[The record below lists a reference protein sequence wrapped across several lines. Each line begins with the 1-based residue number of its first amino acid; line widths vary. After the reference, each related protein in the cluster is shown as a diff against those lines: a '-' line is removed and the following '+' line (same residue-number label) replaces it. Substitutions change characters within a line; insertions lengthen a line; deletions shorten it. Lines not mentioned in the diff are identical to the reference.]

1 MKGKAQVEQDIYDT
15 LHEFIEGKIGGTL
28 YQSDTRPLDSK
39 DEDAVI
45 VASTPS
51 PDQFQKG
58 RVRIL
63 IFVPDIDC
71 GIGRSVPDLERVQE
85 LEQIAEPI
93 LELLNATLLDY
104 AFEFFSAPGH
114 GGDPQ
119 ASEHFVNIHLQYTRI
134 NF

>member
-1 MKGKAQVEQDIYDT
+1 MKGKAQVEQDVYDA
-15 LHEFIEGKIGGTL
+15 LRGFIEGEIGGTL

-39 DEDAVI
+39 AEDAVI

-71 GIGRSVPDLERVQE
+71 GIGRSVPDLERVQQ
-85 LEQIAEPI
+85 LEQIADPI
-93 LELLNATLLDY
+93 LELLNDTLLDY
-104 AFEFFSAPGH
+104 AFEFFTAPGD
-114 GGDPQ
+114 GREPQ
-119 ASEHFVNIHLQYTRI
+119 ASEHFINIHLQYTRI